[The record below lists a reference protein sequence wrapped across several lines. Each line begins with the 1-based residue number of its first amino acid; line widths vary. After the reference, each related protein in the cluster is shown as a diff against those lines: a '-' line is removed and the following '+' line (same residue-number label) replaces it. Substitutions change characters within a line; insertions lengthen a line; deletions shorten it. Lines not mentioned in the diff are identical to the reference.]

1 MFFCSFVGN
10 YISPHSYIYY
20 MNQIIKKYRELP
32 LDKLALMLASRHEP
46 DAAHILQ
53 QVEGWQRL
61 RHKVPAWAE
70 TEGIEYPH
78 RLALEQ
84 CSGQAAAEYKAQV
97 VKRLFAGIG
106 DATKLTM
113 VDLTGGLGVDFSFVA
128 KAFGKATYVERQE
141 ELCQLAQHNFPLLG
155 LDKAEVVHGDGVD
168 FLKKMPTTDLIFL
181 DPARRDGAGRKTV
194 LIEDCEPDVC
204 ALRETLL
211 SKARFVVVKLSPML
225 DIAASIR
232 SLGCVSE
239 VHVVSSGGECKD
251 LLLVLS
257 KNGGSNPDVYVNENG
272 QTLHFNAAEEA
283 DCMPQ
288 MAQAVGKYLY
298 EPGPAMLKAG
308 AFKWTAVHFGLKK
321 LHVNSHLYTSDE
333 HVDDFP
339 GRTFEVEKVMG
350 FGKNDLKQLRHEVTK
365 ANITVRNFPSS
376 VDALR
381 KKLKIKEGGDVFIF
395 ATTTIDNQHVMI
407 VCKKKV

>member
-1 MFFCSFVGN
+1 
-10 YISPHSYIYY
+10 
-20 MNQIIKKYRELP
+20 MNQIIKKYRDYP

-61 RHKVPAWAE
+61 RHKVPMWAD

-97 VKRLFAGIG
+97 VKRLFA
-106 DATKLTM
+106 DADNAADLTM

-128 KAFGKATYVERQE
+128 KSFKKATYVERQE
-141 ELCQLAQHNFPLLG
+141 ELCQLAKHNFPLLG
-155 LDKAEVVHGDGVD
+155 LDNAEIVHGDGVD
-168 FLKKMPTTDLIFL
+168 FLKQMPEVDLIFL

-225 DIAASIR
+225 DIAASVR

-239 VHVVSSGGECKD
+239 VHVVASGGECKD
-251 LLLVLS
+251 LLLVMT
-257 KNGGSNPDVYVNENG
+257 KEGGSSPDIYVNENG
-272 QTLHFNAAEEA
+272 RTIHFNSAEEA
-283 DCMPQ
+283 DCVPQ
-288 MAQAVGKYLY
+288 YAECVGKYLY
-298 EPGPAMLKAG
+298 EPGPAVLKAG
-308 AFKWTAVHFGLKK
+308 AFKWTAVHFDLKK

-333 HVDDFP
+333 PISGFP
-339 GRTFEVEKVMG
+339 GRTFEVVKVMG
-350 FGKNDLKQLRHEVTK
+350 FGKNDLKQLRQEVTK

-381 KKLKIKEGGDVFIF
+381 KKLKLKEGGNTFIF
-395 ATTTIDNQHVMI
+395 ASTTVDNQHVLI
-407 VCKKKV
+407 VCTKKV